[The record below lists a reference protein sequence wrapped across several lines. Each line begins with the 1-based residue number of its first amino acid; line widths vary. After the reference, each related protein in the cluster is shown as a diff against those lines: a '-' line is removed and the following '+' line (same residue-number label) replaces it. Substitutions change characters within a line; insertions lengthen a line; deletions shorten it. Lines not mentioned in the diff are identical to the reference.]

1 MTTEQLEVHREEAP
15 EEEIEEIE
23 RIRKKYKE
31 RQKLKNNSKTID
43 SEKQALI
50 KQAQQ
55 QEQQEKEQLI
65 QKYKQRLQHK
75 QENTTFITT
84 SENEDSHEKSIDHE
98 ATDRKSFGELFEK
111 YNIDQEIESDIQLEN
126 DYLNNDVDS
135 DALQSENRDLE
146 EFEESNEE
154 IKTDDESAILE
165 DNYFNSTLHENNT
178 IVEKL
183 DIEDLPETTE
193 VINSTKTHLKTTIDD
208 NIDENRILSGDVE
221 DLGVENEEVETVD
234 RTALMAKYNLLDVQ
248 EDDIDQILQDFD
260 RTILDEDIEEIEE
273 QLVERIKNSSLSHEK
288 IEWVNVLVF
297 FDEEELEGSIKIF
310 AEYVDGGLLTR
321 LRSDDIQRLEL
332 ELMQLALYEVW
343 DVFTTLGVNIDDLES
358 KLDIEVALDR
368 A

>member
-1 MTTEQLEVHREEAP
+1 MSTVQLEVHREEAP

-165 DNYFNSTLHENNT
+165 DNYFNSTLH
-178 IVEKL
+178 
-183 DIEDLPETTE
+183 
-193 VINSTKTHLKTTIDD
+193 
-208 NIDENRILSGDVE
+208 
-221 DLGVENEEVETVD
+221 
-234 RTALMAKYNLLDVQ
+234 
-248 EDDIDQILQDFD
+248 
-260 RTILDEDIEEIEE
+260 
-273 QLVERIKNSSLSHEK
+273 KN
-288 IEWVNVLVF
+288 
-297 FDEEELEGSIKIF
+297 
-310 AEYVDGGLLTR
+310 
-321 LRSDDIQRLEL
+321 
-332 ELMQLALYEVW
+332 
-343 DVFTTLGVNIDDLES
+343 
-358 KLDIEVALDR
+358 
-368 A
+368 